1 MWTRPEKPL
10 ALHPSQLQIGIF
22 VWLDLSWDEHPF
34 FYNKFRIGSAEEIE
48 KIKSLNLAEV
58 FYFPNKS
65 TSQPLPLARK
75 TASKQT
81 NMASPKSEPDAR
93 TTAEIAA
100 AKAKDDLRQQ
110 QKIAA
115 ARADRAW
122 EKAAKQ
128 TREALLGLSRAPKQA
143 GESLAELSRST
154 ASLISNSTEV
164 LLHLLGDKGGEGPQF
179 HALNVMTLS
188 MILGKASGL
197 NEDELADLAMGS
209 LAHDCGK
216 ARVPQHILYAKSRQ
230 KHEEDFY
237 RAHCDYGAEF
247 AAESGAFS
255 AEAISVVRNHHK
267 FLDNSGFPAGKADG
281 SPLTAIVALVNRYDR
296 LCGPEAPEKTAALMP
311 TEALATIYAKDKGKF
326 DAKLV
331 GLLVR
336 ILGVYPPGTV
346 VQLNDG
352 ALGLVVSPGI
362 ESLRPKVLIYDPEL
376 SKNDAPVV
384 DLMSAPGIK
393 IEESIRP
400 STLPADVVAWLNPRQ
415 RLSYFFSVES
425 VKSK

>member
-1 MWTRPEKPL
+1 
-10 ALHPSQLQIGIF
+10 
-22 VWLDLSWDEHPF
+22 
-34 FYNKFRIGSAEEIE
+34 
-48 KIKSLNLAEV
+48 
-58 FYFPNKS
+58 
-65 TSQPLPLARK
+65 
-75 TASKQT
+75 
-81 NMASPKSEPDAR
+81 
-93 TTAEIAA
+93 
-100 AKAKDDLRQQ
+100 
-110 QKIAA
+110 
-115 ARADRAW
+115 
-122 EKAAKQ
+122 
-128 TREALLGLSRAPKQA
+128 
-143 GESLAELSRST
+143 
-154 ASLISNSTEV
+154 
-164 LLHLLGDKGGEGPQF
+164 
-179 HALNVMTLS
+179 

-197 NEDELADLAMGS
+197 SEDELADLAMGS

-255 AEAISVVRNHHK
+255 AAAISVVRNHHK

-311 TEALATIYAKDKGKF
+311 TEALATIYTKDKGKF

-336 ILGVYPPGTV
+336 ILGVCPPGTLD
-346 VQLNDG
+346 QLSDG
-352 ALGLVVSPGI
+352 ALGLVVSPGKD
-362 ESLRPKVLIYDPEL
+362 SLRPKVLIYDPEL
-376 SKNDAPVV
+376 AKNDAPVV